1 MCAVLKM
8 QIILAMLL
16 CAQSALAQEAAKPS
30 SAPAN
35 KEEEFFAAVRRGD
48 LPAVKALL
56 DAGVDVNA
64 KFRYGT
70 TALFPA
76 CDRGHTEIVK
86 LLLERGAEV
95 NVRDTFYGATP
106 LTWASSK
113 DRIDIVQLLLDKGA
127 QGLDQM
133 LISAA
138 NRGSEAIA
146 RLALAKGGLKPET
159 LSSALAAATRG
170 KHTEVAKLLEEAGAK
185 PPPKADFQVD
195 AETLARYAGTY
206 RSEAGME
213 VVFFV
218 RDGKFFGGPAGQNP
232 LPMNAI
238 NNTTFRPGEFD
249 AITLVFRLEG
259 DKVSSLVRNQGG
271 NEQVF
276 KRVEEKKE

>member
-1 MCAVLKM
+1 MRT
-8 QIILAMLL
+8 ILAMLL
-16 CAQSALAQEAAKPS
+16 CVLPALAQEAAKPS
-30 SAPAN
+30 ASPGT
-35 KEEEFFAAVRRGD
+35 KDEEFFAAVRRGD
-48 LPAVKALL
+48 LAAVTSLL

-106 LTWASSK
+106 LTWAASK
-113 DRIDIVQLLLDKGA
+113 DRVEIVTLLLEKGA

-133 LISAA
+133 LIPSA
-138 NRGSEAIA
+138 NRGSEAIV

-159 LSSALAAATRG
+159 LSSALAAATRR
-170 KHTEVAKLLEEAGAK
+170 KHVEVAKLLEEAGAK
-185 PPPKADFQVD
+185 PPPRADFEVD
-195 AETLARYAGTY
+195 AGTLARYAGTY
-206 RSEAGME
+206 RNEGGTE
-213 VVFFV
+213 LVFFV

-238 NNTTFRPGEFD
+238 NNTTFRPGEQD
-249 AITLVFRLEG
+249 PITLVFRLEDG
-259 DKVSSLVRNQGG
+259 KVVGLVLNQAG
-271 NEQVF
+271 NEAAYH
-276 KRVEEKKE
+276 RVEPKQP